1 MHSLPMLIPPTYL
14 VGSQACFDYLSLG
27 GVYSA
32 GPISLLSGL
41 NPRPSVLVAHFFM
54 VAVYGIGRLLFPRPT
69 FRGIYMSVAL
79 LCTAVSIIFPI
90 ILAEGPAAVFL
101 PLLAAKPPLKR
112 TNSVL
117 RVSKQE

>member
-1 MHSLPMLIPPTYL
+1 MLAL
-14 VGSQACFDYLSLG
+14 AQACFDYLSLG
-27 GVYSA
+27 GIYST

-54 VAVYGIGRLLFPRPT
+54 VAVYGISRLLFPRPT
-69 FRGIYMSVAL
+69 FHGLYMSIAL

-101 PLLAAKPPLKR
+101 PLLAAKAPLKR
-112 TNSVL
+112 TRSIQQI
-117 RVSKQE
+117 SKKSQ